1 MTVASLEIELRL
13 DGCYSLK
20 DKRRILQSILQK
32 LRNELH
38 VSAAEVGD
46 QELWN
51 SAVIGVAC
59 VSPHAQT
66 AASILDR
73 VLAKIDDEPEAEV
86 VSALRHV
93 DQPTAD

>member
-13 DGCYSLK
+13 DGCFSLK

-32 LRNELH
+32 LRTDLH
-38 VSAAEVGD
+38 LSAAEVGD
-46 QELWN
+46 NELWN

-59 VSPHAQT
+59 VSAHAVT

-73 VLAKIDDEPEAEV
+73 VLARIDDEPEAEV
-86 VSALRHV
+86 VSALRTV
-93 DQPTAD
+93 EQPGG